1 MSNELKRYNHLNY
14 GIKQSESHENDG
26 FIDFLYENSDLGIPE
41 TNEDVAWDRFTQK
54 LAQKKHQSTNQ
65 WLKIAAT
72 IVIIFSVALSL
83 ILVDTQADLIQVV
96 STNQVKSISF
106 PDGSIGV
113 LNENSQ
119 FAFPGSFGME
129 RNVSFVGEAYF
140 DIKKNEKPF
149 IIDAGGVDVKVLGT
163 AFNLITNE
171 DEVRLYVDR
180 GLVAFSKDG
189 VETKVRAGNEAIF
202 NKGTGNVEIKD
213 VPSLNIMSWR
223 NGDFQFNNTPL
234 KDALEDLSKYYDV
247 EFKSSNENLLTCRI
261 SASIKNKSIGEV
273 LNLLESILDV
283 KIKQKGQIVKIS
295 GKGC

>member
-14 GIKQSESHENDG
+14 GIKQSESHENDD
-26 FIDFLYENSDLGIPE
+26 FIDFLYKNSNLPIPE
-41 TNEDVAWDRFTQK
+41 TNEEVAWDRFTQK
-54 LAQKKHQSTNQ
+54 LAQKKHQARNQ

-72 IVIIFSVALSL
+72 ILVIFSVALSL
-83 ILVDTQADLIQVV
+83 ILVDTKADLIQVA
-96 STNQVKSISF
+96 SKDQIKSISF
-106 PDGSIGV
+106 PDGSTGI

-119 FAFPGSFGME
+119 FAFPENFGME
-129 RNVSFVGEAYF
+129 RNVSFIGEAYF
-140 DIKKNEKPF
+140 DIMKSEKPF

-171 DEVRLYVDR
+171 DVVKLYVDR

-189 VETKVRAGNEAIF
+189 VETKVGAGHEAIF
-202 NKGTGNVEIKD
+202 NKKTGNVEIKD

-234 KDALEDLSKYYDV
+234 KDALEDLSNYYDV
-247 EFKSSNENLLTCRI
+247 EFKFSNEKLLSCRI

-283 KIKQKGQIVKIS
+283 KTKQKGQIVKIS